1 MADADRRNRFR
12 PAAVPTTMTIRAA
25 LLLVLVLLGA
35 GCAAAST
42 DPSPTPPPL
51 PVPVTTPEQAVARVI
66 LAEPRLTGI
75 APRNP
80 DAIGQASWYEVAP
93 ASGVGAF
100 VVTVRIGWGD
110 CPAGCIDQHVWHYAV
125 APDGAVSIVSEEGVA
140 VPDDAWPSP
149 AGAGQTG
156 VGGVVTAGPVCPVE
170 KNPPDPAC
178 APRPVDGA
186 ILLFRD
192 AAGKEVARTTTAV
205 DGTFFADLP
214 GGFYVVVPQ
223 PVKGLLGTPGPQAV
237 TVTDGA
243 AVRLALGYDT
253 GIR

>member
-1 MADADRRNRFR
+1 M
-12 PAAVPTTMTIRAA
+12 MTYRSTLLVVLL
-25 LLLVLVLLGA
+25 LLLVA
-35 GCAAAST
+35 GCAGPAT
-42 DPSPTPPPL
+42 DASPTPV
-51 PVPVTTPEQAVARVI
+51 PVPVTTPEEAVARVI
-66 LAEPRLTGI
+66 LAEKRLTGI

-80 DAIGQASWYEVAP
+80 DAIGQAAWYEVAP

-110 CPAGCIDQHVWHYAV
+110 CQAGCIDEHVWHYAV
-125 APDGAVSIVSEEGVA
+125 APDGAVSIVSEEGGG
-140 VPDDAWPSP
+140 VPDEAWPSP
-149 AGAGQTG
+149 LGGGQTG

-170 KNPPDPAC
+170 KNPPDPDC

-186 ILLFRD
+186 ILVFRD
-192 AAGKEVARTTTAV
+192 GSGMEIARTTTAA

-214 GGFYVVVPQ
+214 QGFYVVVAQ
-223 PVKGLLGTPGPQAV
+223 PAKGLLGTPGPQAI

-243 AVRLALGYDT
+243 AVRLALSYDT

>member
-80 DAIGQASWYEVAP
+80 DAIGQASLVR
-93 ASGVGAF
+93 GGARLGRRR
-100 VVTVRIGWGD
+100 VRGD
-110 CPAGCIDQHVWHYAV
+110 R
-125 APDGAVSIVSEEGVA
+125 PDRLG
-140 VPDDAWPSP
+140 
-149 AGAGQTG
+149 
-156 VGGVVTAGPVCPVE
+156 
-170 KNPPDPAC
+170 
-178 APRPVDGA
+178 R
-186 ILLFRD
+186 
-192 AAGKEVARTTTAV
+192 
-205 DGTFFADLP
+205 LP
-214 GGFYVVVPQ
+214 GGLHRP
-223 PVKGLLGTPGPQAV
+223 T
-237 TVTDGA
+237 
-243 AVRLALGYDT
+243 RLALRGRARWRGVDRVR
-253 GIR
+253 GGRGRP

>member
-1 MADADRRNRFR
+1 MADADRRNRFG
-12 PAAVPTTMTIRAA
+12 PTAVPTTMTIRAA

-125 APDGAVSIVSEEGVA
+125 APDGAVTIVSEEGG
-140 VPDDAWPSP
+140 PSLTTRGRVRP
-149 AGAGQTG
+149 ARVRPGS
-156 VGGVVTAGPVCPVE
+156 VGS
-170 KNPPDPAC
+170 
-178 APRPVDGA
+178 
-186 ILLFRD
+186 
-192 AAGKEVARTTTAV
+192 
-205 DGTFFADLP
+205 
-214 GGFYVVVPQ
+214 
-223 PVKGLLGTPGPQAV
+223 
-237 TVTDGA
+237 
-243 AVRLALGYDT
+243 
-253 GIR
+253 